1 MQVKNSNTILRED
14 WSVFVI
20 LILTPLLLYLV
31 SAILPTHDDWASL
44 TRPTFESLFTKERFF
59 FYGSHWRPFDSIIG
73 YVAGR
78 HPQSLFPAFH
88 HVLVVIGHAVC
99 SLSVLRLLK
108 VLRFSAPARN
118 LAAVFFFITPAA
130 MATVSAVDS
139 QNQVYALVF
148 GILSFLLY
156 VRVKRRKYI
165 LWAVCIFLSA
175 LWKENGLMWALVCP
189 LLAYGFDFIDRK
201 TLRKDLLAGIII
213 MAVYA
218 LAIVLQP
225 KDVAIHPEYVPD
237 LIKVMKNMVKFLF
250 TSFVTVDY
258 VYLLHQPHRNLL
270 LAAFTFLMSLPFL
283 FCLLHGNA
291 KVLAGKKMLT
301 VVVCLM
307 IAVAPHLFTV
317 FSMMHTYAGLAMIAV
332 MVALLAESGRHRRH
346 LMLCFLLFVIDA
358 VAIDVHLIGE
368 SIHSGLVGKSMAVE
382 AVTKTGKPVRRVF
395 VVIIEDDYP
404 KLSSF
409 CVIPSEAFGWGLAAR
424 HETNYQWPQA
434 ISDTTLLRS
443 RHARD
448 EAMRLG
454 MEKLAADSFDC
465 VWIVD
470 HEKVDVLQKGEG
482 GNQQS
487 TTDYK

>member
-1 MQVKNSNTILRED
+1 
-14 WSVFVI
+14 
-20 LILTPLLLYLV
+20 
-31 SAILPTHDDWASL
+31 
-44 TRPTFESLFTKERFF
+44 
-59 FYGSHWRPFDSIIG
+59 
-73 YVAGR
+73 
-78 HPQSLFPAFH
+78 
-88 HVLVVIGHAVC
+88 
-99 SLSVLRLLK
+99 
-108 VLRFSAPARN
+108 
-118 LAAVFFFITPAA
+118 
-130 MATVSAVDS
+130 
-139 QNQVYALVF
+139 
-148 GILSFLLY
+148 
-156 VRVKRRKYI
+156 
-165 LWAVCIFLSA
+165 
-175 LWKENGLMWALVCP
+175 
-189 LLAYGFDFIDRK
+189 
-201 TLRKDLLAGIII
+201 
-213 MAVYA
+213 
-218 LAIVLQP
+218 
-225 KDVAIHPEYVPD
+225 
-237 LIKVMKNMVKFLF
+237 
-250 TSFVTVDY
+250 
-258 VYLLHQPHRNLL
+258 
-270 LAAFTFLMSLPFL
+270 
-283 FCLLHGNA
+283 
-291 KVLAGKKMLT
+291 MLT

-470 HEKVDVLQKGEG
+470 HEKVDVSCCRKVKAAT
-482 GNQQS
+482 NSQQLIIDRERS
-487 TTDYK
+487 RCLR